1 MAKTGWLNLKSDQS
15 NGRDASIPKIPI
27 VVMSSAAGE
36 ADVRHG
42 GNAYR
47 RRGLP
52 N

>member
-1 MAKTGWLNLKSDQS
+1 MGETH
-15 NGRDASIPKIPI
+15 IFPI
-27 VVMSSAAGE
+27 VAMSSAAGE

-47 RRGLP
+47 RPGLP